1 MVKILAPF
9 VVLAGAAIAA
19 PFSLPDGFPNPN
31 PSQLKQIEFQAGG
44 TLPNTALPTN
54 LPADA
59 ILSLK
64 VIAVNEIFETAYFSS
79 LLDNVTNGVHGYTDF
94 GGMTKSYV
102 IESLK
107 TIRAQEEI
115 HAIGAN
121 AILASAGA
129 KTIGPCNYMFPVT
142 DFVSA
147 ISLAA
152 TFTDLVLGTLQG
164 VQKTFALDGGQAAQG
179 LVSLVG
185 SIIGQEGEQD
195 GAYRLIQ
202 KKVPSAS
209 PFLTAAAGP
218 FAFNAVDQMFIVP
231 NSCKA
236 SSNVSSID
244 IPSFATLKLDASNAM
259 PKAKSCTLKYDTSYM
274 KLSSSGNHLA
284 YISGQNKPVVVPIKS
299 VAKKGDMMTF
309 EASFPYDQGF
319 SHGLTVAAITNS
331 AGPFADAAAVAMST
345 VAGPGLIEID

>member
-1 MVKILAPF
+1 MKISF
-9 VVLAGAAIAA
+9 VLLAGAAAAA
-19 PFSLPDGFPNPN
+19 PFSLPDGFPNPS
-31 PSQLKQIEFQAGG
+31 PSQLMKIQSEAGG
-44 TLPNTALPTN
+44 TLPNTALPTK

-59 ILSLK
+59 IQSLQ

-79 LLDNVTNGVHGYTDF
+79 LLDNVTNGVSGYTDF
-94 GGMTKSYV
+94 GGLDKAYV
-102 IESLK
+102 VKSLK
-107 TIRAQEEI
+107 AIRAQEEI

-121 AILASAGA
+121 AILASAGG
-129 KTIGPCNYMFPVT
+129 KTIGPCNYMFPVS
-142 DFVSA
+142 DFKSA
-147 ISLAA
+147 IALAA

-164 VQKTFALDGGQAAQG
+164 VQKTFALDGGQAANG

-202 KKVPSAS
+202 KKTPSAS

-231 NSCKA
+231 GSCKP
-236 SSNVSSID
+236 SSNVSSIH
-244 IPSFATLKLDASNAM
+244 IPSFDTLKLDASNAM
-259 PKAKSCTLKYDTSYM
+259 PAAKSVSALKFDTSYG
-274 KLSSSGNHLA
+274 KVSSSSNHLA

-299 VAKKGDMMTF
+299 VHKNGKNSATF
-309 EASFPYDQGF
+309 TASFPYDKGF
-319 SHGLTVAAITNS
+319 SHGLTVAAIVDN
-331 AGPFADAAAVAMST
+331 AGPFADAAAVAKST